1 MQMAVLSSSP
11 FLSRIGMGGFD
22 LGILLP
28 IVIILMI
35 LVVVLGIVVIR
46 QKSEVSLLQF
56 RIKRLMNGKDADSL
70 ENEIAYLIKDH
81 RSLKKVVE
89 LNKKDIEALFHHM
102 RSAYQK
108 AGLVKYDAFQQ
119 MGGQLSF
126 CLVLLDQDDNGF
138 IINSVHSTEG
148 SYCYSKEVK
157 KGVGDISF
165 SKEEKEALRM
175 ALGEENDTSVIN
187 KKNKR
192 DEESE

>member
-1 MQMAVLSSSP
+1 MQSK
-11 FLSRIGMGGFD
+11 FLSNIGLGGYE

-28 IVIILMI
+28 VVILQFIAMIILFVIVIK
-35 LVVVLGIVVIR
+35 
-46 QKSEVSLLQF
+46 QKHETSLLQF

-81 RSLKKVVE
+81 KSLKQIVD
-89 LNKKDIEALFHHM
+89 LSKKDIEVLFHHV

-108 AGLVKYDAFQQ
+108 VGLVKYDAFQQ

-126 CLVLLDQDDNGF
+126 CLVLLDQDNNGF

-157 KGVGDISF
+157 KGVGDVSF
-165 SKEEKEALRM
+165 SKEEKEAM
-175 ALGEENDTSVIN
+175 AMAMGEE
-187 KKNKR
+187 
-192 DEESE
+192 